1 MSDAKLHVEVVSRLE
16 PLWQGTASYVAVPA
30 VDGRLGILTG
40 RQPLLTV
47 LEAGEVEIQAQGG
60 VKVTVSIDGG
70 FASVDSDYVTI
81 VAQGGEISSK

>member
-16 PLWQGTASYVAVPA
+16 PLWQGNATDVAVPA